1 MIFIFVILSV
11 CPELDVLAVSVEVG
25 HRSLSIMIARSYE
38 SLGKVSKV
46 ESIGKSLSYQLD
58 YFVFRDSCKRH
69 KRSYMG

>member
-46 ESIGKSLSYQLD
+46 ES
-58 YFVFRDSCKRH
+58 R
-69 KRSYMG
+69 